1 MKYDITK
8 NIIILGEHNSG
19 KTTLIN
25 NYLFKITENNPTTT
39 IGIDYYKKT
48 SNINNEN
55 CLVNIWDTGNGLL
68 YRNILDHYM
77 EKSQLFVIIVKEQ
90 SIKFIIEVF
99 NVIHTEKKINPENIF
114 IIYNKI
120 LECSDFTFDE
130 ARILKYKPTNTN
142 IHFKYINIFNKTS
155 VDNLFED
162 INTTLFNKS
171 IIYKTKSNKKL
182 IPLNIEQN
190 SQNSQNSQN
199 FSKNESKS
207 KKDTSCHK
215 CCIIC

>member
-8 NIIILGEHNSG
+8 NIIILGENNTG

-25 NYLFKITENNPTTT
+25 NYLFKITENNPTT

-48 SNINNEN
+48 CNINNKN
-55 CLVNIWDTGNGLL
+55 GLINIWDTGNGLL

-120 LECSDFTFDE
+120 LECSDFIFDE
-130 ARILKYKPTNTN
+130 ARILKYKPINTN
-142 IHFKYINIFNKTS
+142 IHFRYINIFNKNS

-162 INTTLFNKS
+162 INIILFNKS
-171 IIYKTKSNKKL
+171 IIYKNKSNKKL

-190 SQNSQNSQN
+190 SENLTKNNSE
-199 FSKNESKS
+199 F
-207 KKDTSCHK
+207 KKDKSCHR